1 MFADFTHL
9 RTQPYHILSIVTHT
23 YFSTPTIHS
32 LFATFLDTKHMMY
45 SSAIFDTRL
54 VPTSSVTVGGK
65 STVSLEF
72 HGSLEDAQTRKIDA
86 LLARLEPLDAQHTLL
101 DIGFGWG
108 GVCIRAAEKYGC
120 KVHGITLSVEQKEL
134 AEQLVQEKGLFLCLF
149 LKGILLT
156 YLLTYLLTH

>member
-1 MFADFTHL
+1 
-9 RTQPYHILSIVTHT
+9 
-23 YFSTPTIHS
+23 
-32 LFATFLDTKHMMY
+32 MMY

-134 AEQLVQEKGLFLCLF
+134 AEQLVQEKGLFFVFVAECYLPYL
-149 LKGILLT
+149 LTDLLT
-156 YLLTYLLTH
+156 YLEENFPFDPNLNLI

>member
-1 MFADFTHL
+1 MHKQHSRPPAHL
-9 RTQPYHILSIVTHT
+9 S
-23 YFSTPTIHS
+23 HS

-54 VPTSSVTVGGK
+54 VPTSSVTVGGA

-120 KVHGITLSVEQKEL
+120 KVHGITLSVEQKDL
-134 AEQLVQEKGLFLCLF
+134 AEQLVKEKGSSCDILVHLTFLDTKQTLA
-149 LKGILLT
+149 KS
-156 YLLTYLLTH
+156 